1 MIPSR
6 FVADSGAVFTF
17 GKSRFLDNKFW
28 IRDDAVIHLACG
40 DEHSAVVTGNLIIN
54 NFCILAGVDCS
65 KKVNFYAKLNSLQS
79 EH

>member
-1 MIPSR
+1 MQASLECVSCCVIPSR

-40 DEHSAVVTGNLIIN
+40 DEHSAVVTGSLMIK
-54 NFCILAGVDCS
+54 NFSILVGVRR
-65 KKVNFYAKLNSLQS
+65 K
-79 EH
+79 

>member
-1 MIPSR
+1 MIPSC

-40 DEHSAVVTGNLIIN
+40 DEHSAVVTGYHLKLLYP
-54 NFCILAGVDCS
+54 FWSS
-65 KKVNFYAKLNSLQS
+65 KKVNSYIKNS
-79 EH
+79 